1 MKYLLYIL
9 AAVFSFQANGQH
21 PDFGGKP
28 YIQNIKFSQYF
39 SGRQN
44 WCIIQNRQGIIY
56 LANQNG
62 VLEYDGQTWD
72 LIHLKDNISPL
83 WLDIDTSNVIYV
95 AATNEFGL
103 LKPDSA
109 GELAYQSLR
118 PLIPEKYLDF
128 SEVWEV
134 RVCGPAVYFRSFK
147 YLFRWM
153 DGKITVFERPAGVD
167 RFDVI
172 SIIKGE
178 PVFRISSLGIFTV
191 KGDSLV
197 KLPGTEP
204 VGPFKTN
211 GYLPIENGD
220 LMVVTRNNGLF
231 VYDGKTT
238 VPIESKDSEFL
249 KKSHIYDAGKIG
261 PDQFVFVTFFS
272 GVLIVNSKGEVCNI
286 FNETNRLND
295 NYGLFNFLDRENGL
309 WIGHQNG
316 ISRIFF
322 GMPFRV
328 YDKTSG
334 FSGNIKKSIHFKGKL
349 VTVTSDGLYLLD
361 ETNTKTPDLFP
372 RAENISGKPRIFNDL
387 REFNDELFVSSST
400 GGFVWNGKELK
411 PVSEKDLDIFEPV
424 PGHPDLMIY
433 NNRFYG
439 PGLLKKTNGS
449 WSDKGLISSFQH
461 GMSGIA
467 GFNGKLWIGTK
478 FSGLFAVDNGWDDAS
493 AETAWKSARH
503 FTTEDGLPDFRLVL
517 PFTVGNE
524 LIIGTMKGIYRWTG
538 TRFEPYDELNR
549 LLPEE
554 MTVIDRFDLD
564 GNNCLWIK
572 TGDGRL
578 YETIVVNMNEKEKYQ
593 TITVPFINPYDKNYN
608 QVFSDQNQ
616 TTWIILD
623 ECILKYKA
631 EMLNQGKF
639 PFQALIR
646 EVTVN
651 GSKQIAG
658 RYFNGSA
665 PVLDHGDFFLRFLFT
680 SPVYNQKSAVLYRVS
695 LTKGETPN
703 WSDWTIEQSKDYT
716 NLREGNY
723 IFSVQ
728 ARDPQGKLSDISTFS
743 FQINPPW
750 YRSLAAYFS
759 YVVLVV
765 LGVILYVFFRT
776 RKLKE
781 QNRQL
786 EQLVAEKTTQ
796 LIQTEKMA
804 AMGELTA
811 GLSHEVNNPLTI
823 IQLNAEMVQLEL
835 ESAGLLPA
843 NEKQNSISK
852 GLKSIFE
859 GVRRIRIIVEKMAS
873 FSTSEEFDRAFPA
886 GEQLQSIMEIVKSR
900 HPEVKFQLEST
911 LSDDQIIRGPKIKII
926 LYNILNNAAEA
937 INEAQKEG
945 LLVHREGKVVFKA
958 GISSEGLLVFEI
970 RDNGIGIPKAL
981 IPRVFEPFYTT
992 KQTGQGTGLGMYET
1006 YNMVKQLS
1014 GTITLNSI
1022 HKEETTVT
1030 VSIPV

>member
-9 AAVFSFQANGQH
+9 AAVFSVQANGQH

-28 YIQNIKFSQYF
+28 FIQNIKFSQYF

-44 WCIIQNRQGIIY
+44 WCVIQNRQGIVY

-83 WLDIDTSNVIYV
+83 WLDIDSSNVIYV
-95 AATNEFGL
+95 AATNEFGI

-109 GELAYQSLR
+109 GELTYQSLR
-118 PLIPEKYLDF
+118 PFIPEKYLDF

-172 SIIKGE
+172 SIVNGE
-178 PVFRISSLGIFTV
+178 PVFRISSQGLYTI
-191 KGDSLV
+191 KEDSLHF
-197 KLPGTEP
+197 LQGSEP
-204 VGPFKTN
+204 VANFKIN
-211 GYLPIENGD
+211 GFLPMEDGKM
-220 LMVVTRNNGLF
+220 MVVSRNDGLF
-231 VYDGKTT
+231 IYDGKSTR
-238 VPIESKDSEFL
+238 PILSKDSEFL

-261 PDQFVFVTFFS
+261 SDQFVFVTFFS

-286 FNETNRLND
+286 FNETNGLTD

-334 FSGNIKKSIHFKGKL
+334 FSGNIKKSIPFKGKL

-361 ETNTKTPDLFP
+361 ETNTKTADLFP
-372 RAENISGKPRIFNDL
+372 MAVNISGKPRIFNDL
-387 REFNDELFVSSST
+387 REFNNELFVSSST

-424 PGHPDLMIY
+424 PGQPTLMIY

-439 PGLLKKTNGS
+439 PGLLEKSAAG
-449 WSDKGLISSFQH
+449 WSDKGLISTFKHS
-461 GMSGIA
+461 MSGIA
-467 GFNGKLWIGTK
+467 GFDGKLWIGTK
-478 FSGLFAVDNGWDDAS
+478 FSGLFAVENGWNGTT
-493 AETAWKSARH
+493 AEQAWKSAHH
-503 FTTEDGLPDFRLVL
+503 FTPEDGLPDFRLVL

-524 LIIGTMKGIYRWTG
+524 LIAGTMKGIYRWNG
-538 TRFEPYDELNR
+538 TRFEPYEELNR

-554 MTVIDRFDLD
+554 MRVIDRFDLD

-572 TGDGRL
+572 TGDGRR
-578 YETIVVNMNEKEKYQ
+578 YESIVVNMNENQKFQ
-593 TITVPFINPYDKNYN
+593 TITIPFINPYDKNYN
-608 QVFSDQNQ
+608 QVFSDVNQ

-623 ECILKYKA
+623 EYILKYKS
-631 EMLNQGKF
+631 ETINPGNF
-639 PFQALIR
+639 SFHALIR
-646 EVTVN
+646 EVTIN
-651 GSKQIAG
+651 GSTVIAG
-658 RYFNGSA
+658 RYFNGKK

-680 SPVYNQKSAVLYRVS
+680 SPVYNQKSAVFYRVS
-695 LTKGETPN
+695 LTKSETPN
-703 WSDWTIEQSKDYT
+703 WSDWTTEQSKDYT

-723 IFSVQ
+723 TFSVQ
-728 ARDPQGKLSDISTFS
+728 ARDPQGNLSDPATFS

-750 YRSLAAYFS
+750 YRSLVAYFS
-759 YVVLVV
+759 YVILVV

-776 RKLKE
+776 RQLKE

-835 ESAGLLPA
+835 ESAGVLPVG
-843 NEKQNSISK
+843 ERSNSLSR

-859 GVRRIRIIVEKMAS
+859 GVRRIRIIVEKMAA

-886 GEQLQSIMEIVKSR
+886 GEQLQSILEIVKSR

-911 LSDDQIIRGPKIKII
+911 LSDDQIIKGPKIKII

-945 LLVHREGKVVFKA
+945 LLVNREGKVVFKA
-958 GISSEGLLVFEI
+958 GISSEGFLVFEI
-970 RDNGIGIPKAL
+970 RDNGTGIPKPL

-1006 YNMVKQLS
+1006 YNMVKQLG